1 MLHSR
6 TLFPLVGLALLLAG
20 SARAA
25 DTVHL
30 TIDASSPELVGT
42 GLTAEPDHS
51 FLVQAQGALRLQ
63 AGLPVT
69 DGWFGAGGLGRLT
82 RASQIFAD
90 APYGLLLGTFG
101 AVINTA
107 SPLGALAT
115 FDSPS
120 NQYGTELK
128 LGLNL
133 SAQDQADL
141 EGALHVQ
148 VTRFTAAEITQTT
161 VVLDASASQPV
172 ATGLIADAVG
182 QRFLVVG
189 QGAARRSVLA
199 SRPVTAGWFGAGGLG
214 RYASATQPLADA
226 PYGQLL
232 GMMFGQS
239 SNDLFSVGEFAAWS
253 VSSFDLGREL
263 LLGLNLSEESLADLE
278 GQILAH
284 VLRIDDVVVSAAP
297 GTEVPDRDAILAVS
311 NYPNPFNPTTTVR
324 FALASEQQVRVAVLD
339 VAGALVRILAEG
351 AHGPGQHEL
360 TWDGRDRAGRPLASG
375 TYLLRLQTP
384 GASES
389 RKLTLVR

>member
-1 MLHSR
+1 MLQPR
-6 TLFPLVGLALLLAG
+6 TLFPLVGLALLLAA
-20 SARAA
+20 SAHAA

-42 GLTAEPDHS
+42 GLTAEPDHA

-69 DGWFGAGGLGRLT
+69 DGWFDAGGLGRLT
-82 RASQIFAD
+82 RATQIFANS
-90 APYGLLLGTFG
+90 PYGVLLGTFG
-101 AVINTA
+101 GIIGTA
-107 SPLGALAT
+107 DPLGGLAT
-115 FDSPS
+115 FDAPA
-120 NQYGTELK
+120 NQYGSELK

-133 SAQDQADL
+133 SPQDQADL
-141 EGALHVQ
+141 EGVLHVH
-148 VTRFTAAEITQTT
+148 VTRFTAAEITETT

-172 ATGLIADAVG
+172 ATGLVADAVG
-182 QRFLVVG
+182 QRFVVVG
-189 QGAARRSVLA
+189 QGAARRSSLA
-199 SRPVTAGWFGAGGLG
+199 SRPLTAGWFGAGGLG
-214 RYASATQPLADA
+214 RHQNATQPLADA

-263 LLGLNLSEESLADLE
+263 LLGLNLSEENLASLE

-284 VLRIDDVVVSAAP
+284 VLRIDDVVVAAAP
-297 GTEVPDRDAILAVS
+297 GGAVPDRDAILAVG

-324 FALASEQQVRVAVLD
+324 FALASEQPVRVAVLNL
-339 VAGALVRILAEG
+339 AGELVRILAEG
-351 AHGPGQHEL
+351 AHGPGQHEV
-360 TWDGRDRAGRPLASG
+360 TWDGRDRAGRALASG
-375 TYLLRLQTP
+375 TYLLNLQTP
-384 GASES
+384 VASES